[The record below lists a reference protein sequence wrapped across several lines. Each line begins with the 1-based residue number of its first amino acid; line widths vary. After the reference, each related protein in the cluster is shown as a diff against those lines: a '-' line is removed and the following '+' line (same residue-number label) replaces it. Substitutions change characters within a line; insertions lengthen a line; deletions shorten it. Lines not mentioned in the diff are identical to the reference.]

1 MTAPAGVKDLP
12 HSRRRE
18 RADCAACDAEASEKP
33 GVVCRQQLGN
43 PAGVARADELRGRVK
58 RFAIRAL
65 TFVKTL
71 PHDPATLAV
80 SRQLARSAPGVSAN
94 YHSAGR
100 SRSSA
105 EFRARLGVV
114 LDEADETVG
123 WLEILKESGS
133 AAGAELEWLVQEN
146 RELRAIF
153 VQALKTARR
162 NAHRAAGKGGG
173 RSR

>member
-1 MTAPAGVKDLP
+1 M
-12 HSRRRE
+12 
-18 RADCAACDAEASEKP
+18 
-33 GVVCRQQLGN
+33 
-43 PAGVARADELRGRVK
+43 ARGDELRGRAK

-65 TFVKTL
+65 KFVKTL

-80 SRQLARSAPGVSAN
+80 ARQVAKSAPSVSAN

-100 SRSSA
+100 SRSRA

-114 LDEADETVG
+114 ADEADETVG

-133 AAGAELEWLVQEN
+133 AAGSELDWLVNES

-153 VQALKTARR
+153 LQAVKTARL
-162 NAHRAAGKGGG
+162 NEQGT
-173 RSR
+173 S

>member
-1 MTAPAGVKDLP
+1 M
-12 HSRRRE
+12 R
-18 RADCAACDAEASEKP
+18 
-33 GVVCRQQLGN
+33 RQQLCN

-80 SRQLARSAPGVSAN
+80 ARQLARSAPGVSAN

-123 WLEILKESGS
+123 WLEMLKTSGS
-133 AAGAELEWLVQEN
+133 AAGPEIDWLLRES

-153 VQALKTARR
+153 VQAVKTARLNAQRSQR
-162 NAHRAAGKGGG
+162 NDRDQT
-173 RSR
+173 S

>member
-1 MTAPAGVKDLP
+1 M
-12 HSRRRE
+12 
-18 RADCAACDAEASEKP
+18 
-33 GVVCRQQLGN
+33 
-43 PAGVARADELRGRVK
+43 ARGDELRGRVK

-65 TFVKTL
+65 KFVKTL

-80 SRQLARSAPGVSAN
+80 PRQLARSAPGVSAN

-100 SRSSA
+100 SRSPA

-123 WLEILKESGS
+123 WLEMLKESGS
-133 AAGAELEWLVQEN
+133 AAGSELDWLVNES

-153 VQALKTARR
+153 LQAVKTARL
-162 NAHRAAGKGGG
+162 NEQDPQVKG
-173 RSR
+173 RD